1 MPISRADIPAE
12 DAKGLVERLCR
23 EWVDAQPIDR
33 EETQARV
40 GFDEGTCLLE
50 AQPDRLIVA
59 VETLDD
65 ETLDRLEGR
74 VNAALEGLTGVTLDI
89 VWEN

>member
-1 MPISRADIPAE
+1 MPISRAEIPAE
-12 DAKGLVERLCR
+12 DAQGLVDRLCR
-23 EWVDAQPIDR
+23 DWASAQPVDR
-33 EETQARV
+33 DETQARIA
-40 GFDEGTCLLE
+40 FDEGSCLLE

-65 ETLDRLEGR
+65 QSLDRLEGK

>member
-12 DAKGLVERLCR
+12 NAKGLIERLCR
-23 EWVDAQPIDR
+23 EWTGAQPIDR
-33 EETQARV
+33 EESQARV
-40 GFDEGTCLLE
+40 RFEEGSCLLE
-50 AQPDRLIVA
+50 ARPEHLSVA

-65 ETLDRLEGR
+65 ESLDRLEGK
-74 VNAALEGLTGVTLDI
+74 VNAALEGLSGESLEI

>member
-1 MPISRADIPAE
+1 MPISRAEIPAE

-23 EWVDAQPIDR
+23 EWADARPIDR

-40 GFDEGTCLLE
+40 TFDEGSCLLQAE
-50 AQPDRLIVA
+50 PDQLVVA

-65 ETLDRLEGR
+65 ASLDRLEGK
-74 VNAALEGLTGVTLDI
+74 VNAALEGLTGVSLAI

>member
-1 MPISRADIPAE
+1 MPISRAEIPAE

-23 EWVDAQPIDR
+23 EWADARPIDR
-33 EETQARV
+33 EETEARV
-40 GFDEGTCLLE
+40 MFDEGSCMLKAE
-50 AQPDRLIVA
+50 PDQLVVA

-65 ETLDRLEGR
+65 ASLDRLEGK
-74 VNAALEGLTGVTLDI
+74 VNAALEGLTGVSLAI

>member
-12 DAKGLVERLCR
+12 DAKGLIERLCQ
-23 EWVDAQPIDR
+23 EWVDTQPIDR
-33 EETQARV
+33 QETQVRV
-40 GFDEGTCLLE
+40 RFDEGSCLLE
-50 AQPDRLIVA
+50 ARPEHLSVA

-65 ETLDRLEGR
+65 ESLDRLEGK
-74 VNAALEGLTGVTLDI
+74 VNAALEGLAGVTLDI

>member
-1 MPISRADIPAE
+1 MPISRADMPAE
-12 DAKGLVERLCR
+12 DAKELVERLCR
-23 EWVDAQPIDR
+23 EWADARPIDR

-40 GFDEGTCLLE
+40 RFDEGSCLLE
-50 AQPDRLIVA
+50 AQPDRLVVA

-65 ETLDRLEGR
+65 GTLDRLEGK
-74 VNAALEGLTGVTLDI
+74 VNAALEGLTGVSLDI

>member
-12 DAKGLVERLCR
+12 DAKGLIERLCQ
-23 EWVDAQPIDR
+23 EWADAQPIDR
-33 EETQARV
+33 EATQARV
-40 GFDEGTCLLE
+40 RFDEGSCLLE
-50 AQPDRLIVA
+50 ARPERLSVA

-65 ETLDRLEGR
+65 ESLDRLEGK
-74 VNAALEGLTGVTLDI
+74 VNAALEGLAGVTLEI